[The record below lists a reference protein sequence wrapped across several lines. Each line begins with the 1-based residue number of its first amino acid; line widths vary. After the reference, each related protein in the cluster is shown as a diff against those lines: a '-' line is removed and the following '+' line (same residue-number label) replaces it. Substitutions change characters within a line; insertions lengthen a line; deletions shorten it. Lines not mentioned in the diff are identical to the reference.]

1 MEPDRQMPSALTVAR
16 TLSSILAEKL
26 SDCDAA
32 SIVLERDEAALCLGV
47 INGIVESLE
56 REARPAS

>member
-1 MEPDRQMPSALTVAR
+1 
-16 TLSSILAEKL
+16 LAEKL
-26 SDCDAA
+26 SDYDAA